1 MIDFTPAQEKA
12 LLIWANEKLLDILDG
27 AHYDGDDW
35 FTVDE
40 SIPELAGKIDIN
52 IYDEE
57 NIEGDVIIRCVAY
70 VIEQLPNGL
79 CTTKCDV
86 WHKVF

>member
-70 VIEQLPNGL
+70 EIEQLPNGL
-79 CTTKCDV
+79 GNTKCDV